1 MIITLLNLKGGVGK
15 TTLSI
20 HLASTLSLAGKKV
33 MLIDADAQQSA
44 IHWAEVREDPQLF
57 TVAGIPSNTIHKQ
70 VQLLKPDY
78 DFIIID
84 GPPRISNVSKSAIV
98 CSDLVL
104 IPINPSPYDVWA
116 SSEIIDLLNDVKSTI
131 PDIKKIK
138 AAFVINRKIQKTV
151 IGRDVQEALQQY
163 GIPILTTAVHQRVS
177 YAESAARGS
186 SVIEEDPESIAGK
199 EIKELTEEVLKSGGY
214 KNDERREVA

>member
-20 HLASTLSLAGKKV
+20 HLASTLALAGKKV
-33 MLIDADAQQSA
+33 MLIDADVQQSS
-44 IHWAEVREDPQLF
+44 IHWSEVREEEPLF
-57 TVAGIPSNTIHKQ
+57 AITGIPSNTIHKQ
-70 VQLLKPDY
+70 VQLMKSDY

-116 SSEIIDLLNDVKSTI
+116 SSEIIDLLKDVRSTL
-131 PDIKKIK
+131 PDLRKIK
-138 AAFVINRKIQKTV
+138 AAFIINRKIPKTV
-151 IGRDVQEALQQY
+151 IGRDVEDALRHY
-163 GIPILTTAVHQRVS
+163 DIPVIQTAIHQRVG
-177 YAESAARGS
+177 YAESAARGT
-186 SVIEEDPESIAGK
+186 SVIEEDPNSLAGQ
-199 EIKELTEEVLKSGGY
+199 EIKSLTEEVL
-214 KNDERREVA
+214 RFVASKKDMNEAAA